1 MKSIAIF
8 LVWVRISLPTQ
19 AQTGGKLIGR
29 VQDASTKEPIP
40 FANAVLT
47 DSVTNVGKAAQTD
60 VNGMLVLENLPNGRF
75 SLTISFVGYES
86 FRKDSLLIDATSG
99 SVNVGTVALLPARN
113 VLREVTITGKKTAL
127 QVGEDKKVFSVNQ
140 SLTSEGGTASDLLQN
155 VPTLQLDVDGN
166 VNLRGSAGVK
176 VLVDGKPSLIAGGT
190 VSQLLQSIPASSIET
205 IEIIANPSA
214 RYNAEG
220 DAIINIVL
228 KKNNRLG
235 LNGSVALTGGTRTN
249 YTGNAALSF
258 QNRTINVYGNYGY
271 QHVNTH
277 TNGFQQITYVNSAGP
292 IRYSNEIFPSTTINK
307 GHTFKTG
314 VDYFISEKNTLA
326 LAGSFTAQDPHRKEF
341 LQIGLLNAM
350 LAPVERNYRNNTTD
364 GANRSYDI
372 SLDFTRKFR
381 KPQQELSVN
390 FTWAHGTNANFGTYK
405 TTVYNAQG
413 EAVSAVPD
421 VLENNLSGQ
430 NTNYNIQ
437 ADYGLPIG
445 KSGKLETGYRAQI
458 SSGQTDRFVNDLNK
472 VTGNFGRNYVFTN
485 FYTLTNQ
492 VDALYVNYSN
502 QIKNFSYQVG
512 IRGEDADMKVT
523 LQSYNPNYV
532 LYETPI
538 TVANRRLYPNLVLTQ
553 KLKGDQRLKLSYS
566 RRVNRPIARDINPFP
581 DIADPVNY
589 VVGNPKIRP
598 ESIHLVEVG
607 YSKNLEKIT
616 LISNA
621 YAKQIDNVIKR
632 VESAPVNSLILGSY
646 QNLNR
651 TVICGIELIGQFTL
665 VKAWDFTAN
674 VNMYHRHSAA
684 NPQFGLAETHGL
696 SWNANMT
703 HTISVVKNL
712 SMQLRADYR
721 ASDIII
727 QDLYRPSFGIDAGAK
742 YDFPNRK
749 ASISFNARDV
759 FYTRQRS
766 FLRESKTVLFDF
778 SSKSQSARAALT
790 FTYRFG
796 KTTVSPKKAKKPDVQ
811 EKRIDEVP

>member
-1 MKSIAIF
+1 MKSIANF
-8 LVWVRISLPTQ
+8 LVWVSISLPLQ
-19 AQTGGKLIGR
+19 AQTSSKLIGR

-47 DSVTNVGKAAQTD
+47 DSITNVRKAAQTD
-60 VNGMLVLENLPNGRF
+60 VNGTLILENLPNGLF

-86 FRKDSLLIDATSG
+86 VRKDSLSIDSTSG
-99 SVNVGTVALLPARN
+99 SIDVGLIALQLARH
-113 VLREVTITGKKTAL
+113 VLSEVTIIGKKAAL
-127 QVGEDKKVFSVNQ
+127 QIGEDKKVFSVNQ
-140 SLTSEGGTASDLLQN
+140 SLISEGGTASDLIQN

-190 VSQLLQSIPASSIET
+190 VSELLQSIPASSIET

-214 RYNAEG
+214 KYNAEG

-235 LNGSVALTGGTRTN
+235 LNGSVALTGGTRSN

-258 QNRTINVYGNYGY
+258 QNSKVNVYGNYGY
-271 QHVNTH
+271 QHVNTYV
-277 TNGFQQITYVNSAGP
+277 NGFQQITYLNSAGP
-292 IRYSNEIFPSTTINK
+292 IRYSNETFPATSINK
-307 GHTFKTG
+307 GHTLKAG
-314 VDYFISEKNTLA
+314 ADYFISEKNTLGF
-326 LAGSFTAQDPHRKEF
+326 AGSFTAQEPHRNEF
-341 LQIGLLNAM
+341 LQIDLLSAT
-350 LAPVERNYRNNTTD
+350 LASVERNHRNNTTN
-364 GANRSYDI
+364 GKNQSYDI
-372 SLDFTRKFR
+372 SLDFTQKFR
-381 KPQQELSVN
+381 KPQQELSIN
-390 FTWAHGTNANFGTYK
+390 FTWAHGTNTNYSLYE
-405 TTVYNAQG
+405 TTAYNANG
-413 EAVSAVPD
+413 ELVSAIPD
-421 VLENNLSGQ
+421 ALQDNLLGQ

-437 ADYGLPIG
+437 TDYGIPIG

-458 SSGQTDRFVNDLNK
+458 SSGQADRFVNDLNK
-472 VTGNFGRNYVFTN
+472 VTGAFGPNYVFTN
-485 FYTLTNQ
+485 FYASTNQ
-492 VDALYVNYSN
+492 VHALYVNYSN

-512 IRGEDADMKVT
+512 VRGEDADMKAN
-523 LQSYNPNYV
+523 LQSYDPNHV

-538 TVANRRLYPNLVLTQ
+538 RVANRGLYPNLVLTQ
-553 KLKGDQRLKLSYS
+553 KLNGDQRLKLSYS
-566 RRVNRPIARDINPFP
+566 RRVNRPNAREINPFP

-589 VVGNPKIRP
+589 VAGNPNILP
-598 ESIHLVEVG
+598 ENIHLIEVG

-616 LISNA
+616 FTSNV
-621 YAKQIDNVIKR
+621 YVKQTDNVIKR
-632 VESAPVNSLILGSY
+632 IEGNPVNSLIVGSY

-651 TVICGIELIGQFTL
+651 AVISGLELIGQFTL
-665 VKAWDFTAN
+665 VKAWEFTTN
-674 VNMYHRHSAA
+674 VNMYYRHSAA

-712 SMQLRADYR
+712 SLQLRADYR

-727 QDLYRPSFGIDAGAK
+727 QDLYHPSFGIDAGAK

-759 FYTRQRS
+759 FYSRQRS

-790 FTYRFG
+790 FSYRFG
-796 KTTVSPKKAKKPDVQ
+796 KTTANPKKGKKTDVQ